1 VIIIDTNVLSEIMR
15 PEPESAVIS
24 WLGSHDGRDLY
35 TTSISVAEILFG
47 LERLPT
53 GRRRQQLAGAAR
65 DIFEAFD
72 EHVLPFDVPAAS
84 QYATI
89 AHARE
94 GAGAPISGF
103 DAQIAA
109 ICRTHRATL
118 ATRNV
123 KDFEATGV
131 ELVNPWSARET

>member
-15 PEPESAVIS
+15 PEPEPAVIS
-24 WLGSHDGRDLY
+24 WLQSQAGPDLY

-53 GRRRQQLAGAAR
+53 GRRREQLAAAAR
-65 DIFEAFD
+65 ALFEAFD
-72 EHVLPFDVPAAS
+72 QQVLPFDVPAAS
-84 QYATI
+84 EYATI
-89 AHARE
+89 AYAKER
-94 GAGAPISGF
+94 AGAPISGF

-109 ICRTHRATL
+109 ICRTHRASL

-131 ELVNPWSARET
+131 ELVNPWSPRET